1 MRKLSQFK
9 VNEIACIKSYLDF
22 ELEVKLLEFGLNPNS
37 KVEIINITPFYGPV
51 VLQTE
56 NGKIALRREEAD
68 QILAQ

>member
-37 KVEIINITPFYGPV
+37 KVEIINIPPFYGPV